1 MISMWV
7 MEVAVDQVINVI
19 AVGNALVC
27 TARAVYM
34 RVVMS
39 TTLVTR
45 RTSVWIRRADFK
57 NVLVNAI
64 GLCVL

>member
-1 MISMWV
+1 MISMWMV
-7 MEVAVDQVINVI
+7 EVAVDQVINVI
-19 AVGNALVC
+19 AMGNALVC

-34 RVVMS
+34 RLVMS

-57 NVLVNAI
+57 NVFVNLI
-64 GLCVL
+64 GVCVL